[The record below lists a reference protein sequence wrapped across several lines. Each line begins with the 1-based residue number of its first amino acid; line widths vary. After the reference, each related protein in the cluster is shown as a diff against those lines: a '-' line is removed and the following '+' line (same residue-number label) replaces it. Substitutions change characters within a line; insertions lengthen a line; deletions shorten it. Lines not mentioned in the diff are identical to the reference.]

1 MDAGRDNDIALL
13 KAGDLDAVVA
23 KGFNGHIF
31 QGQGLVFTDDP
42 DLRRTAR
49 LIDGR

>member
-13 KAGDLDAVVA
+13 KACDLDAVVA

-31 QGQGLVFTDDP
+31 RDKVLSLPTTQT
-42 DLRRTAR
+42 
-49 LIDGR
+49 